1 MATTSSSL
9 TPISTADPLSP
20 LQASSSSSTF
30 SYNAYRSSFT
40 SALRALANELQA
52 RRLAGGASVEQDEMR
67 QKVEALVE
75 RVGGWVKRED
85 LAEGDKWK
93 ADTRKAIV
101 DRALEELVHEAVSS
115 PPPLGSL
122 PKRTLT
128 SDPARERSDAQ
139 AIFPADDAATRHLED
154 VLDLVLTFVEA
165 GLSPCSFV
173 TPLRVL
179 TLLSAGY
186 AEEVLPLNILTGLME
201 LRPIS
206 ACDPLFGY
214 IESRVERLTK
224 GMEYQ
229 RGRGPILLRL
239 LNDLLR
245 RLPRSKSQPVI
256 LSGRILM
263 LLSSVY
269 PLGEKSGVNLRG
281 NFNVGKGTVW
291 EEEAAKEMDGAR
303 EDAQKEEGE
312 REREQEKMESPSS
325 FYATFWS
332 LQRYFNNPPLLFA
345 SPTTTSASETPLAT
359 LQEGL
364 RKTLSAFASETKKEK
379 ELTGAATEGKDK
391 EKAVEDVSM
400 EEQDMDKTD
409 ESLEQYFFP
418 KFLTSRNLLTL
429 EVLSLFTSP
438 AARRQKTLTLALAD
452 PAFRRQILLQTLI
465 LFQYLLSFTPSARA
479 RAQALPMTNASAF
492 PSFTL
497 SPEDEAW
504 VTELR
509 QQALGEMESME
520 GGKTFRRA
528 VESVL
533 QREQNWT
540 DWKLR
545 SCIPFTKPAVP
556 VAEHSEKARSKLRV
570 LTRKQKAFPWRMG
583 NPQLSRVWDK
593 NLTTLEGFVPDVAC
607 VLLSVL
613 ARVAKRS
620 GTDRFEGGVLY
631 SDDEFDAIVREWR
644 MTKKRHDM
652 TAAQVRQLPADT
664 PRAAELSQSLEGT
677 AIKLQALHWRA
688 IRSASGSHLRH
699 FASIGSGDLD
709 TLLSAIDDDR
719 RRKEE
724 AEEAGPAKTEQG
736 ELENDGN
743 DSDSSAVKLTETEEK
758 AQQKEQEVEAKAEE
772 KTDKGGDEEGAAG
785 TPPPPGTPK
794 RPRDEGEDAEMKE
807 PGLETKKQKTSD

>member
-165 GLSPCSFV
+165 G
-173 TPLRVL
+173 
-179 TLLSAGY
+179 Y

-312 REREQEKMESPSS
+312 REQEKMEVEEGEEQESQAKENPAKESPSS

-429 EVLSLFTSP
+429 E
-438 AARRQKTLTLALAD
+438 LAD

-593 NLTTLEGFVPDVAC
+593 NLTTLEGFVPDVA
-607 VLLSVL
+607 
-613 ARVAKRS
+613 
-620 GTDRFEGGVLY
+620 
-631 SDDEFDAIVREWR
+631 DDEFDAIVREWR

>member
-9 TPISTADPLSP
+9 TPISTAGPLSP

-40 SALRALANELQA
+40 SHLRALANELQA
-52 RRLAGGASVEQDEMR
+52 RCQTGAAPVEQDEMR
-67 QKVEALVE
+67 HEVEALVE

-85 LAEGDKWK
+85 LEEGDKWK

-101 DRALEELVHEAVSS
+101 DRALEEVVHEAAV
-115 PPPLGSL
+115 
-122 PKRTLT
+122 
-128 SDPARERSDAQ
+128 
-139 AIFPADDAATRHLED
+139 FPADDAATQHLED
-154 VLDLVLTFVEA
+154 VLDLVLTFVE
-165 GLSPCSFV
+165 
-173 TPLRVL
+173 
-179 TLLSAGY
+179 AGY

-206 ACDPLFGY
+206 ACEPLFGY

-291 EEEAAKEMDGAR
+291 EEEAGKEMDGAK
-303 EDAQKEEGE
+303 EDAKKEEEEKEKEKMEVEEGE
-312 REREQEKMESPSS
+312 EQESQARESPAQESPSS

-345 SPTTTSASETPLAT
+345 SPTTTPASEAPLAT

-364 RKTLSAFASETKKEK
+364 RKTLAAFAAETKKEK
-379 ELTGAATEGKDK
+379 ELTGAATEGKEK
-391 EKAVEDVSM
+391 EKAVEDARM

-429 EVLSLFTSP
+429 E
-438 AARRQKTLTLALAD
+438 LAD
-452 PAFRRQILLQTLI
+452 PAFRRQILLQILI

-504 VTELR
+504 VKELR
-509 QQALGEMESME
+509 EQALGEMESME
-520 GGKTFRRA
+520 GGKAFRRA

-556 VAEHSEKARSKLRV
+556 VVEQSEKARAKLRV

-593 NLTTLEGFVPDVAC
+593 NLTTLAGFVPDVA
-607 VLLSVL
+607 
-613 ARVAKRS
+613 
-620 GTDRFEGGVLY
+620 
-631 SDDEFDAIVREWR
+631 DDEFDAIVREWR

-652 TAAQVRQLPADT
+652 TAAQVRQLPAGNA
-664 PRAAELSQSLEGT
+664 RAAELSQSLEGM
-677 AIKLQALHWRA
+677 AVKLQALHWRA

-709 TLLSAIDDDR
+709 KLLGAIDDDR
-719 RRKEE
+719 RRRED
-724 AEEAGPAKTEQG
+724 AEEAVAAQAAQG
-736 ELENDGN
+736 EREHDGN
-743 DSDSSAVKLTETEEK
+743 DSDSSAVKLTETEENEQEK
-758 AQQKEQEVEAKAEE
+758 EPEKEQEKEAKTE
-772 KTDKGGDEEGAAG
+772 DEEGAAG

-794 RPRDEGEDAEMKE
+794 RPRDEVEDVEMRE